1 MAYNDAILN
10 EADRA
15 KVKALGEQWQAAKAA
30 GDTAGMDAAHQGA
43 ENIRS
48 QYGYSG
54 GAAGNEYHQTGE
66 NTRLY
71 AGASQSDYINGVYD
85 AQLESQKQ
93 ALESAYNQKEAEY
106 SAAEAKIP
114 AQYDAQRNALSAQNE
129 IEKANFNEQAAA
141 SGLNVGAGSQARLS
155 QSNAYQ
161 QGMTALGKAQADAA
175 ANLQLER
182 TKAKTAYQDAIQ
194 QAIKDNDARRA
205 QALYEEAKRIDDNLV
220 SNALNQANLDA
231 TRSSTNYAKM
241 METAQT
247 LAQYGDFSGY
257 LPLGYSQ
264 DQVDAMRK
272 VWEAQNAELVAKMN
286 GTYVPSAG
294 YSGRTGGGTSG
305 GSSYYDETGNGNTGK
320 TNAQAAYELTGGA
333 ADTSYLNSYT
343 TLAKYQ
349 NQWADLDM
357 YANGGSSKAQLRK
370 IINDWEKSGKIS
382 STAADEMYY
391 SYNLG

>member
-85 AQLESQKQ
+85 AQLEAQKQ

-141 SGLNVGAGSQARLS
+141 SGLNAGAGSQARLS

-175 ANLQLER
+175 SNLQLER

-205 QALYEEAKRIDDNLV
+205 QALYEEAQRIDDNLV
-220 SNALNQANLDA
+220 SNALNQANMDA

-247 LAQYGDFSGY
+247 LAHYGDFSGY
-257 LPLGYSQ
+257 LALGYSQ

-286 GTYVPSAG
+286 GTYVPSVG
-294 YSGRTGGGTSG
+294 YSGRASGRASG
-305 GSSYYDETGNGNTGK
+305 GSSYSYDESG
-320 TNAQAAYELTGGA
+320 
-333 ADTSYLNSYT
+333 
-343 TLAKYQ
+343 
-349 NQWADLDM
+349 
-357 YANGGSSKAQLRK
+357 NGGSRRTHYSVTHNDIDYTDPVAVQNAGIASDTIRAMIKRGDSISDVNAAITKASQGGLISDDAARRLRYT
-370 IINDWEKSGKIS
+370 NNSR
-382 STAADEMYY
+382 A
-391 SYNLG
+391 

>member
-85 AQLESQKQ
+85 ARLEAQKQ

-106 SAAEAKIP
+106 AAAESKIP

-161 QGMTALGKAQADAA
+161 QGMTAIGKAQADAA
-175 ANLQLER
+175 SNLQLER

-194 QAIKDNDARRA
+194 QAIKDNDAQRA
-205 QALYEEAKRIDDNLV
+205 QALYQEAQRIDDNLV

-257 LPLGYSQ
+257 LALGYSQ

-286 GTYVPSAG
+286 GTYVPSVGYSSGSSGG
-294 YSGRTGGGTSG
+294 YSGGR
-305 GSSYYDETGNGNTGK
+305 SYSYDESG
-320 TNAQAAYELTGGA
+320 
-333 ADTSYLNSYT
+333 
-343 TLAKYQ
+343 
-349 NQWADLDM
+349 
-357 YANGGSSKAQLRK
+357 NGGSGRAHYSVTHNDIDYTNPKSVQNAVTASDTIRAMIQRGDSISDVNAAITKASQGGLISDDAARRLRYT
-370 IINDWEKSGKIS
+370 NNSR
-382 STAADEMYY
+382 A
-391 SYNLG
+391 

>member
-85 AQLESQKQ
+85 AQLEAQKQ

-175 ANLQLER
+175 SNLQLER

-205 QALYEEAKRIDDNLV
+205 QALYEEAQRIDDNLV

-247 LAQYGDFSGY
+247 LAQYGEFSGY
-257 LPLGYSQ
+257 LALGYSQ

-286 GTYVPSAG
+286 GTYVPSVG
-294 YSGRTGGGTSG
+294 YSGRASGRASG
-305 GSSYYDETGNGNTGK
+305 GSSYSYDESG
-320 TNAQAAYELTGGA
+320 
-333 ADTSYLNSYT
+333 
-343 TLAKYQ
+343 
-349 NQWADLDM
+349 
-357 YANGGSSKAQLRK
+357 NGGSRRTHYSVTHNDIDYTNPEAVQNAVTASDTIRAMIQRGDSISDVNAAITKASQGGLISDDAARRLRYT
-370 IINDWEKSGKIS
+370 NNSR
-382 STAADEMYY
+382 A
-391 SYNLG
+391 

>member
-15 KVKALGEQWQAAKAA
+15 KVKALSEQWQAANAA
-30 GDTAGMDAAHQGA
+30 GDTAGMNAAHQGA

-85 AQLESQKQ
+85 AQLEAQKQ

-141 SGLNVGAGSQARLS
+141 SGLNAGAGSQARLS

-175 ANLQLER
+175 SNLQLER

-194 QAIKDNDARRA
+194 QAIKDNDAKRA
-205 QALYEEAKRIDDNLV
+205 QALYEEAQRIDDNLV

-247 LAQYGDFSGY
+247 LAHYGVFSGY
-257 LPLGYSQ
+257 LALGYSQ

-286 GTYVPSAG
+286 GTYAPSGG
-294 YSGRTGGGTSG
+294 YSGRASG
-305 GSSYYDETGNGNTGK
+305 GSSYSYDEYG
-320 TNAQAAYELTGGA
+320 
-333 ADTSYLNSYT
+333 
-343 TLAKYQ
+343 
-349 NQWADLDM
+349 
-357 YANGGSSKAQLRK
+357 NGGSRGVHHSVTHNDIDYTNPESVQNAVTASDTIRAMIQRGDSISDVNAAITKASQGGLISDDAARRLRYT
-370 IINDWEKSGKIS
+370 NNSR
-382 STAADEMYY
+382 A
-391 SYNLG
+391 

>member
-85 AQLESQKQ
+85 AQLEAQKQ
-93 ALESAYNQKEAEY
+93 ALESAYKQKEAEY

-161 QGMTALGKAQADAA
+161 HGMTALGKAQADAA

-205 QALYEEAKRIDDNLV
+205 QALYEEAQRIDDNLV

-247 LAQYGDFSGY
+247 LAHYGDFSGY

-286 GTYVPSAG
+286 GTYAPSVG
-294 YSGRTGGGTSG
+294 YSGGASG
-305 GSSYYDETGNGNTGK
+305 VSSYSYDE
-320 TNAQAAYELTGGA
+320 
-333 ADTSYLNSYT
+333 
-343 TLAKYQ
+343 
-349 NQWADLDM
+349 
-357 YANGGSSKAQLRK
+357 
-370 IINDWEKSGKIS
+370 SGKVGSGKVRNTVTHNDIDYTNPEAVQNAGTASDTIRAMIQRGDSIS
-382 STAADEMYY
+382 DVNAAITKASQGGLISDDAARRLRYTNN
-391 SYNLG
+391 SRA

>member
-15 KVKALGEQWQAAKAA
+15 KVKALSEQWQAAKAA

-85 AQLESQKQ
+85 AQLEAQKQ
-93 ALESAYNQKEAEY
+93 ALESAYKQKEAEY

-175 ANLQLER
+175 SNLQLER

-205 QALYEEAKRIDDNLV
+205 QALYEEAQRIDDNLV

-286 GTYVPSAG
+286 GTYVPSVG
-294 YSGRTGGGTSG
+294 YSGRASGRASG
-305 GSSYYDETGNGNTGK
+305 GSSYSYDESG
-320 TNAQAAYELTGGA
+320 
-333 ADTSYLNSYT
+333 
-343 TLAKYQ
+343 
-349 NQWADLDM
+349 
-357 YANGGSSKAQLRK
+357 NGGSRRTHYSVTHNDIDYTNPEAVQNAVTASDTIRAMIQRGDSISDVNAAITKASQGGLISDDAARRLRYT
-370 IINDWEKSGKIS
+370 NNSR
-382 STAADEMYY
+382 A
-391 SYNLG
+391 

>member
-85 AQLESQKQ
+85 AQLEAQKQ

-141 SGLNVGAGSQARLS
+141 SGLNAGAGSQARLS

-175 ANLQLER
+175 SNLQLER

-194 QAIKDNDARRA
+194 QAIKDNDAQRA
-205 QALYEEAKRIDDNLV
+205 QALYQEAQRIDDNLV

-231 TRSSTNYAKM
+231 TRSNTNYAKM

-257 LPLGYSQ
+257 LSLGYSQ

-294 YSGRTGGGTSG
+294 YSSGSSGRVSG
-305 GSSYYDETGNGNTGK
+305 GRSYSYDESG
-320 TNAQAAYELTGGA
+320 
-333 ADTSYLNSYT
+333 
-343 TLAKYQ
+343 
-349 NQWADLDM
+349 
-357 YANGGSSKAQLRK
+357 NGGSGRAHYSVTHNDIDYTNPKAVQNAGIATDTIRAMMKRGDSISDVNAAITKASQSGLISDDAARRLRYT
-370 IINDWEKSGKIS
+370 NNSR
-382 STAADEMYY
+382 A
-391 SYNLG
+391 

>member
-15 KVKALGEQWQAAKAA
+15 KVKALSEQWQAANAA
-30 GDTAGMDAAHQGA
+30 GDTAGMNAAHQGA
-43 ENIRS
+43 ENIRA

-71 AGASQSDYINGVYD
+71 AGASQNDYINGVYD
-85 AQLESQKQ
+85 ARLDAQKQ

-106 SAAEAKIP
+106 AAAEEKIP

-161 QGMTALGKAQADAA
+161 QGMTAIGKAQADAA
-175 ANLQLER
+175 SNLQLER

-194 QAIKDNDARRA
+194 QAIKDNDAQRA
-205 QALYEEAKRIDDNLV
+205 QALYQEAQRIDDNLV

-247 LAQYGDFSGY
+247 LAKYGDFSGY
-257 LPLGYSQ
+257 LALGYSQ

-286 GTYVPSAG
+286 GTYVPSVG
-294 YSGRTGGGTSG
+294 YSGGASG

>member
-85 AQLESQKQ
+85 AQLEAQKQ

-182 TKAKTAYQDAIQ
+182 TKAKTAYQVAIQ
-194 QAIKDNDARRA
+194 QAIKDNDAQRA
-205 QALYEEAKRIDDNLV
+205 QALYQEAQRIDDNLV

-257 LPLGYSQ
+257 LSLGYSQ

-286 GTYVPSAG
+286 GTYVPSVG
-294 YSGRTGGGTSG
+294 YSGG
-305 GSSYYDETGNGNTGK
+305 GSGRSSYSYDESG
-320 TNAQAAYELTGGA
+320 
-333 ADTSYLNSYT
+333 
-343 TLAKYQ
+343 
-349 NQWADLDM
+349 
-357 YANGGSSKAQLRK
+357 NGGSRRAHYSVTHNDIDYTNPEAVQNAVTASDTIRAMIKRGDSISDVNAAITKASQGGLISDDAARRLRYT
-370 IINDWEKSGKIS
+370 NNSR
-382 STAADEMYY
+382 A
-391 SYNLG
+391 

>member
-71 AGASQSDYINGVYD
+71 AGASQNDYINGVYD
-85 AQLESQKQ
+85 ARLEAQKQ

-106 SAAEAKIP
+106 AAAEEKIP
-114 AQYDAQRNALSAQNE
+114 AQYDAQRKALSAQNE

-161 QGMTALGKAQADAA
+161 QGMTAIGKAQADAA
-175 ANLQLER
+175 SNLQLER
-182 TKAKTAYQDAIQ
+182 TKAKAAYQDAIQ
-194 QAIKDNDARRA
+194 QAIKDNDAQRA
-205 QALYEEAKRIDDNLV
+205 QALYQEAQRIDDNLV
-220 SNALNQANLDA
+220 SNALNQANVDA
-231 TRSSTNYAKM
+231 TRANTEYAKQL
-241 METAQT
+241 ETAQT

-257 LPLGYSQ
+257 LALGYPQ

-286 GTYVPSAG
+286 GTSFNGGPGAG
-294 YSGRTGGGTSG
+294 SDFRIGPDWNTPKDYTTDS
-305 GSSYYDETGNGNTGK
+305 NGNVSVIANRSLNFDPDEGIFTWNGKNYGSVGALVKAWNNAYLSDDDEAVLRRKFKSQTGK
-320 TNAQAAYELTGGA
+320 
-333 ADTSYLNSYT
+333 
-343 TLAKYQ
+343 
-349 NQWADLDM
+349 DLSDFG
-357 YANGGSSKAQLRK
+357 Y
-370 IINDWEKSGKIS
+370 
-382 STAADEMYY
+382 
-391 SYNLG
+391 

>member
-71 AGASQSDYINGVYD
+71 AGASQNDYINSVYD
-85 AQLESQKQ
+85 AQLEAQKQ

-161 QGMTALGKAQADAA
+161 QGMTAIGKAQAGAA
-175 ANLQLER
+175 SKLQVER

-205 QALYEEAKRIDDNLV
+205 QALYQEAQRIDDNLV

-286 GTYVPSAG
+286 GTYVPSVG
-294 YSGRTGGGTSG
+294 YSGGASG
-305 GSSYYDETGNGNTGK
+305 GRSYSYDESG
-320 TNAQAAYELTGGA
+320 
-333 ADTSYLNSYT
+333 
-343 TLAKYQ
+343 
-349 NQWADLDM
+349 
-357 YANGGSSKAQLRK
+357 NGGSGRVHHSVTHDDIDYTNPEAVQNAGAATDTIRAMIKRGDSISDVNAAITKASQGGLISDDAARRLRYT
-370 IINDWEKSGKIS
+370 NNSR
-382 STAADEMYY
+382 A
-391 SYNLG
+391 

>member
-85 AQLESQKQ
+85 AQLEAQKQ

-161 QGMTALGKAQADAA
+161 QGMTAIGKAQADAA
-175 ANLQLER
+175 SNLQLER

-194 QAIKDNDARRA
+194 QAIKDNDAKRA
-205 QALYEEAKRIDDNLV
+205 QALYEEAQRIDDNLV

-286 GTYVPSAG
+286 GTYVPSDG
-294 YSGRTGGGTSG
+294 YSGKPRVGNP
-305 GSSYYDETGNGNTGK
+305 YYDEVGDERREVHHSVTHNDIDY
-320 TNAQAAYELTGGA
+320 TNPEAVQNAVTASDTIRAMIQRGDSISDVNAAITKASQGGLISDDA
-333 ADTSYLNSYT
+333 ARRLRYTNNSR
-343 TLAKYQ
+343 A
-349 NQWADLDM
+349 
-357 YANGGSSKAQLRK
+357 
-370 IINDWEKSGKIS
+370 
-382 STAADEMYY
+382 
-391 SYNLG
+391 

>member
-85 AQLESQKQ
+85 AQLEAQKQ

-114 AQYDAQRNALSAQNE
+114 EQYDAQRNALSAQNE

-205 QALYEEAKRIDDNLV
+205 QALYEEAQRIDDNLV
-220 SNALNQANLDA
+220 SNALNQANMDA

-247 LAQYGDFSGY
+247 LAHYGDFSGY

-286 GTYVPSAG
+286 GTYVPSRG
-294 YSGRTGGGTSG
+294 SSG
-305 GSSYYDETGNGNTGK
+305 GPIKKPLPAPSPDRNNPKDYTTDSNGNVSVIPNRSLNFDPDEGTFTWKGKNYGSVGALVKAWNNAYLSDDDEAVLRRKFKSQTGK
-320 TNAQAAYELTGGA
+320 
-333 ADTSYLNSYT
+333 
-343 TLAKYQ
+343 
-349 NQWADLDM
+349 DLSDFG
-357 YANGGSSKAQLRK
+357 Y
-370 IINDWEKSGKIS
+370 
-382 STAADEMYY
+382 
-391 SYNLG
+391 

>member
-15 KVKALGEQWQAAKAA
+15 KVKALSEQWQAANAA
-30 GDTAGMDAAHQGA
+30 GDTAGMNAAHQGA
-43 ENIRS
+43 ENIRA

-71 AGASQSDYINGVYD
+71 AGANQNDYINGVYD
-85 AQLESQKQ
+85 AQLEAQKQ

-106 SAAEAKIP
+106 ASAEAKIP
-114 AQYDAQRNALSAQNE
+114 AQYDAQRNVLSAQNE

-161 QGMTALGKAQADAA
+161 QGMTEIGKAQADAA
-175 ANLQLER
+175 SNLQLER

-194 QAIKDNDARRA
+194 QAIKDNDAQRA
-205 QALYEEAKRIDDNLV
+205 QAIYEEAQRIDDNLV

-231 TRSSTNYAKM
+231 TRSSTDYAKLM
-241 METAQT
+241 DTAQT

-257 LPLGYSQ
+257 LALGYSQ

-286 GTYVPSAG
+286 GTYVPS
-294 YSGRTGGGTSG
+294 SGSSG
-305 GSSYYDETGNGNTGK
+305 GSSYYDETGNDGIKKAHYPVTHNDIDY
-320 TNAQAAYELTGGA
+320 TNSEAVQNAVTASDTIRAMIQRGDSVSDVNAAITKASQGGLISDDA
-333 ADTSYLNSYT
+333 ARRLRYT
-343 TLAKYQ
+343 NNRRA
-349 NQWADLDM
+349 
-357 YANGGSSKAQLRK
+357 
-370 IINDWEKSGKIS
+370 
-382 STAADEMYY
+382 
-391 SYNLG
+391 

>member
-15 KVKALGEQWQAAKAA
+15 KVKALSEQWQAANAA
-30 GDTAGMDAAHQGA
+30 GDTAGMNAAHQGA
-43 ENIRS
+43 ENIRA

-54 GAAGNEYHQTGE
+54 GVAGNEYHQTGE

-71 AGASQSDYINGVYD
+71 AGASQNDYINGVYD
-85 AQLESQKQ
+85 ARIEAQKQ

-106 SAAEAKIP
+106 AAAEEKIP

-161 QGMTALGKAQADAA
+161 QGMTAIGKAQADAA
-175 ANLQLER
+175 SNLQLER

-194 QAIKDNDARRA
+194 QAIKDNDAQRA
-205 QALYEEAKRIDDNLV
+205 QALYQEAQRIDDNLV

-257 LPLGYSQ
+257 LSLGYSQ

-286 GTYVPSAG
+286 GTYAPSVG
-294 YSGRTGGGTSG
+294 YSSGTGGGTRVG
-305 GSSYYDETGNGNTGK
+305 NPYYDEPGSNTPKDYTTDSNGNVSVIPNRSLNFDPDEGTFTWKGKNYGSVGALVKAWNNAYLSDDDEAVLRRKFKSQTGK
-320 TNAQAAYELTGGA
+320 
-333 ADTSYLNSYT
+333 
-343 TLAKYQ
+343 
-349 NQWADLDM
+349 DLSDFG
-357 YANGGSSKAQLRK
+357 Y
-370 IINDWEKSGKIS
+370 
-382 STAADEMYY
+382 
-391 SYNLG
+391 

>member
-85 AQLESQKQ
+85 AQLEAQKQ

-141 SGLNVGAGSQARLS
+141 SGLNAGAGSQARLS

-161 QGMTALGKAQADAA
+161 QGMTAIGKAQADAA
-175 ANLQLER
+175 SNLQLER

-205 QALYEEAKRIDDNLV
+205 QALYEEAQRIDDNLV

-247 LAQYGDFSGY
+247 LAHYGDFSGY
-257 LPLGYSQ
+257 LALGYSQ

-286 GTYVPSAG
+286 GTYVPSVG
-294 YSGRTGGGTSG
+294 YRGGASG
-305 GSSYYDETGNGNTGK
+305 GRSYSYDEPG
-320 TNAQAAYELTGGA
+320 
-333 ADTSYLNSYT
+333 
-343 TLAKYQ
+343 
-349 NQWADLDM
+349 
-357 YANGGSSKAQLRK
+357 NGGSRKVHHSVTHDDIDYTNPEAVQNAGAATDTIRAMIKRGDSISDVNAAITKASQGGLISDDAARRLRYT
-370 IINDWEKSGKIS
+370 NNSR
-382 STAADEMYY
+382 A
-391 SYNLG
+391 

>member
-85 AQLESQKQ
+85 AQLEAQKQ

-175 ANLQLER
+175 SNLQLER

-205 QALYEEAKRIDDNLV
+205 QALYEEAQRIDDNLV

-247 LAQYGDFSGY
+247 LAKYGDFSGY

-286 GTYVPSAG
+286 GTYVPSVG
-294 YSGRTGGGTSG
+294 YSGRASGRASG
-305 GSSYYDETGNGNTGK
+305 GSSYSYDESG
-320 TNAQAAYELTGGA
+320 
-333 ADTSYLNSYT
+333 
-343 TLAKYQ
+343 
-349 NQWADLDM
+349 
-357 YANGGSSKAQLRK
+357 NGGSRRTHYSVTHNDIDYTDPVAVQNAGAATDTIRAMIKRGDSISDVNAAITKASQGGLISDDAARRLRYT
-370 IINDWEKSGKIS
+370 NNSR
-382 STAADEMYY
+382 A
-391 SYNLG
+391 